1 MESCN
6 SFKYKVLFVC
16 LGNICR
22 SPAAQGAFQAIVDK
36 NNAADRFYVDS
47 AASYSGSYLGAR
59 LMYKKKAA

>member
-47 AASYSGSYLGAR
+47 ARA
-59 LMYKKKAA
+59 